1 MTAQTKKGIDTM
13 LAIIGGTGL
22 YELAGLQRLSRDDQT
37 TPFGA
42 PSGELIKGT
51 LHGQELLFLARHGKG
66 HRLLPHEINYR
77 ANIFALKRAGAT
89 MVLGFSAMGSLDIR
103 FAPGDLVMPSQ
114 YIDFT
119 RGRREQTFFV
129 GGVAA
134 HVSTAQPVSQT
145 MVAAVKAAAA
155 ARNQTLHTDLTYA
168 CVEGPRLGTQAES
181 HFMRAA
187 NCHLVG
193 MTNIPEVFLAR
204 EAQMAYAT
212 IGMLTD
218 YDCWLED
225 PTQHVVASAIFE
237 LYNSTLGKAKELLNT
252 LLEKPL
258 PVPEADT
265 RQALAYALL
274 SDPSTLTPEQLAW
287 LAVLQR

>member
-1 MTAQTKKGIDTM
+1 M

-22 YELAGLQRLSRDDQT
+22 YALPGLKIVSSEHQS
-37 TPFGA
+37 TPFGES
-42 PSGELIKGT
+42 SGELVLGS
-51 LHGQELLFLARHGKG
+51 LHGHELLFLARHGKS

-103 FAPGDLVMPSQ
+103 FAPGELVMPSQ
-114 YIDFT
+114 YMDFT
-119 RGRREQTFFV
+119 RGRREQTFFG

-134 HVSTAQPVSQT
+134 HVSTANPVSQSL
-145 MVAAVKAAAA
+145 VQAVQAAAA
-155 ARNQTLHTDLTYA
+155 LANQTIHTGLTYA

-193 MTNIPEVFLAR
+193 MTNVPEVFLAR

-212 IGMLTD
+212 IGMVTD

-225 PTQHVVASAIFE
+225 PSQHVLASAIFE
-237 LYNSTLGKAKELLNT
+237 LYGQTLGRAKQLLDT
-252 LLEKPL
+252 LLRQPL
-258 PVPEADT
+258 PVPETDI
-265 RQALAYALL
+265 RQALTHALL
-274 SDPSTLTPEQLAW
+274 CDPSTLSPDQLAW
-287 LAVLQR
+287 LKVLQR